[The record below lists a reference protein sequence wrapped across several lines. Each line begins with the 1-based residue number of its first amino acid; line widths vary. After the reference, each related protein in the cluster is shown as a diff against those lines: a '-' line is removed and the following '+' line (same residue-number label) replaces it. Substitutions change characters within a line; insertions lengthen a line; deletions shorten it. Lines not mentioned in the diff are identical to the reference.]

1 MRYLLRL
8 VWLVLGLLPKAL
20 TAQPLDPSYYGYPL
34 ADVAGYLS
42 ANFGEMRSNHF
53 HSGIDFKTDGREGK
67 PVLAVADG
75 YVVRI
80 VLSPT
85 GYGRALY
92 VAHPNGTT
100 SVYGHLQRFR
110 EDIEA
115 WIGQERLACR
125 QNRLDLT
132 CDSLRFRVVK
142 GEEIARS
149 GNSGTSFGPHLHFEI
164 RSTATQ
170 RTINPLSQGLYRP
183 KDQTPP
189 LLFSLHY
196 VALDTLQG
204 VPCHGPLRT
213 FELETVSK
221 GHYRL
226 KQSEPLKVDRVGYFV
241 LEASDRKEEVQNTF
255 GLHRLEGYL
264 DGELLF
270 DYCMEGFT
278 FDHSRYCNAVSYYP
292 LQRTSRR
299 EVLRMAKLEGAP
311 SSLYAALRN
320 GGVVGLPEGA
330 RGRVRIVATDDCGNR
345 SELNFEIEGCREEQ
359 RFRGRVGRLSP
370 IIYSEELFR
379 HQEEGVRVSILPG
392 TLYENTPYE
401 QAFSSRRISE
411 NSSVEILSPLYR
423 ILDESIPLQRS
434 MKLSI
439 EALVPN
445 ELRPHVALAQLNSR
459 GKLISAGGRWSKG
472 RVEGSAS
479 TAGHYCVVADRVAP
493 RVQPLFSLDRR
504 VGSRL
509 RFRLSDNFS
518 GIHRWSAYL
527 DGRWAPLDYQPVR
540 GTAIL
545 SLDSLRPESGPH
557 RVVIRVEDGCGNI
570 TTWEGKVDF

>member
-1 MRYLLRL
+1 
-8 VWLVLGLLPKAL
+8 
-20 TAQPLDPSYYGYPL
+20 
-34 ADVAGYLS
+34 
-42 ANFGEMRSNHF
+42 
-53 HSGIDFKTDGREGK
+53 
-67 PVLAVADG
+67 
-75 YVVRI
+75 
-80 VLSPT
+80 
-85 GYGRALY
+85 
-92 VAHPNGTT
+92 
-100 SVYGHLQRFR
+100 
-110 EDIEA
+110 
-115 WIGQERLACR
+115 
-125 QNRLDLT
+125 
-132 CDSLRFRVVK
+132 
-142 GEEIARS
+142 
-149 GNSGTSFGPHLHFEI
+149 
-164 RSTATQ
+164 
-170 RTINPLSQGLYRP
+170 
-183 KDQTPP
+183 
-189 LLFSLHY
+189 
-196 VALDTLQG
+196 
-204 VPCHGPLRT
+204 
-213 FELETVSK
+213 
-221 GHYRL
+221 
-226 KQSEPLKVDRVGYFV
+226 
-241 LEASDRKEEVQNTF
+241 VQ
-255 GLHRLEGYL
+255 
-264 DGELLF
+264 
-270 DYCMEGFT
+270 
-278 FDHSRYCNAVSYYP
+278 
-292 LQRTSRR
+292 
-299 EVLRMAKLEGAP
+299 
-311 SSLYAALRN
+311 
-320 GGVVGLPEGA
+320 
-330 RGRVRIVATDDCGNR
+330 IVATDDCGNR

-370 IIYSEELFR
+370 IIYREELFR

-411 NSSVEILSPLYR
+411 NPSVEILSPLYR

-472 RVEGSAS
+472 RVEGSTS

-518 GIHRWSAYL
+518 GIYRWSAYL